1 MEHKDNIMAGPESK
15 RSVKRRAVRRRSS
28 RPESQIRIAEE
39 RIGILF
45 ALAGKE
51 FHRHPGRSHRYAEL
65 ARKISMRYNVKIPK
79 QLKGR
84 LCNYCYRYLFPG
96 KNCVVRSSSMRQA
109 MEVKCLACGKVS
121 RYPYSKEKNP

>member
-1 MEHKDNIMAGPESK
+1 MAMK
-15 RSVKRRAVRRRSS
+15 VKGRRS
-28 RPESQIRIAEE
+28 RAKPESQVRIAEE

-45 ALAGKE
+45 GLAGKE
-51 FHRHPGRSHRYAEL
+51 FAKNPDRSHRYAAL
-65 ARKISMRYNVKIPK
+65 ARKISMRYNVRIPK

-96 KNCVVRSSSMRQA
+96 KNSVVRSNSMRQA

-121 RYPYSKEKNP
+121 RYPYSKEKMK